1 MGKTIQL
8 TAGDGHGL
16 DAYQADPD
24 GAPKGAIVIIQEIF
38 GVNSHIR
45 SVCDGYAADG
55 YVAIA
60 PALFDRVER
69 GIELGYVEPDMSRG
83 RETRGKLSWDGALAD
98 VSAAADAVEAVGK
111 VAVVG
116 YCYGGSVAW
125 LAATR
130 LDFAAVVSYY
140 GGNVAEFAEEQ
151 PKCPVILHIGDQDK
165 AIDAGKIET
174 IKNAQPDIP
183 LYIYEGAG
191 HGFNCEQRGSYDEEA
206 TKVARGRTLAFLAE
220 HIG

>member
-1 MGKTIQL
+1 MGNTIRL
-8 TAGDGHGL
+8 TAGDGHEL

-24 GAPKGAIVIIQEIF
+24 GAPRGAIVIIQEIF

-83 RETRGKLSWDGALAD
+83 RETRGHLSWDGALAD
-98 VSAAADAVEAVGK
+98 VKAAADAVASVGK

-140 GGNVAEFAEEQ
+140 GGNVAEFAGEQ
-151 PKCPVILHIGDQDK
+151 ANCPVIMHIGDQDK
-165 AIDAGKIET
+165 SIDAARIET

-183 LYIYEGAG
+183 VYIYEGAG

-206 TKVARGRTLAFLAE
+206 TKVARGRTLEFLAE

>member
-1 MGKTIQL
+1 MGNTIRL
-8 TAGDGHGL
+8 TAGDGHEL

-69 GIELGYVEPDMSRG
+69 GIELGYVEPDMSRA

-98 VSAAADAVEAVGK
+98 VSAAADAVKSAGK

-151 PKCPVILHIGDQDK
+151 PKCPVILHIGDQDHS
-165 AIDAGKIET
+165 IDAGKIET
-174 IKNAQPDIP
+174 IENAQPDIP
-183 LYIYEGAG
+183 VYIYEGAG
-191 HGFNCEQRGSYDEEA
+191 HGFNCEQRGSYHQEA
-206 TKVARGRTLAFLAE
+206 TKVARGRTLEFLAK

>member
-1 MGKTIQL
+1 MGNTIRL
-8 TAGDGHGL
+8 TAGDGHQL
-16 DAYQADPD
+16 DAYQADPE
-24 GAPKGAIVIIQEIF
+24 GPPRGAIVIIQEIF

-69 GIELGYVEPDMSRG
+69 GIELGYVEPDMGRG

-98 VSAAADAVEAVGK
+98 VSAAAAAVKSAGK

-140 GGNVAEFAEEQ
+140 GGNIAEFAEEQ

-183 LYIYEGAG
+183 LHIYEGAG

>member
-98 VSAAADAVEAVGK
+98 VSAAADAVGAAGK

-174 IKNAQPDIP
+174 IKNAQPNIP

>member
-130 LDFAAVVSYY
+130 PDFAAVVSYY

>member
-98 VSAAADAVEAVGK
+98 VSAAADAVEAAGK

>member
-98 VSAAADAVEAVGK
+98 VSAAADAVEAAGK

-191 HGFNCEQRGSYDEEA
+191 HGFTCEQRGSYDEEA

>member
-1 MGKTIQL
+1 MGKTIRL
-8 TAGDGHGL
+8 TAGDGHEL

-83 RETRGKLSWDGALAD
+83 REIRGKLSWDGALAD
-98 VSAAADAVEAVGK
+98 VKAAADAVKSAGK

-125 LAATR
+125 LTATR
-130 LDFAAVVSYY
+130 LDVDAVVSYY
-140 GGNVAEFAEEQ
+140 GGNVADFAEEQ
-151 PKCPVILHIGDQDK
+151 AKCPVIMHIGDQDNS
-165 AIDAGKIET
+165 IDAGKIET

-183 LYIYEGAG
+183 VYVYRGAG
-191 HGFNCEQRGSYDEEA
+191 HGFNCDQRGSYHEESA
-206 TKVARGRTLAFLAE
+206 KVARGRSLEFLAE